1 MRSQMIW
8 LLAAFAA
15 LSVSACAPSVSE
27 ASEQTVPSAE
37 AATLAEGDSSAA
49 GTAQPEGSASAGISG
64 NSAVAESAGAAV
76 RYVLRDGVNL
86 RSSAEDGENVI
97 GTLNTGDA
105 VNATGTIIDNRW
117 VQVLRKG
124 KKAYIAKEYISETKP
139 EAVAAGNSAG
149 GSGDAAEESAK
160 TADGAANGAG
170 SAAGGKSAEI
180 PDGTRISLDPSW
192 TYAGNSA
199 IHTGE
204 AVLCK
209 ASANRR
215 GITVCVNAG
224 HGCSGG
230 ESKKTLSHPDG
241 SPKVTGGTN
250 SAGAVKSMAIS
261 GGMQFDDG
269 TPEAK
274 VNLAV
279 ARKLRDKLLAAGYDV
294 LMIRDGDDV
303 QLDNIAR
310 TVIANN
316 RADCHIAIHYDSTS
330 SDKGAF
336 FMSVPDGSYK
346 SMEPVASHWKQ
357 HEKLGESLISG
368 LKDAGVKIFSGGS
381 MDMDLT
387 QTSYS
392 TIPSVDIEVGDKASS
407 HADASLEKIAD
418 GLCRGVSLYFGD

>member
-1 MRSQMIW
+1 MRKKVLW
-8 LLAAFAA
+8 VLTAWAA
-15 LSVSACAPSVSE
+15 LSFSACAPSVSE
-27 ASEQTVPSAE
+27 ASEETALAAE
-37 AATLAEGDSSAA
+37 TAAAATAA
-49 GTAQPEGSASAGISG
+49 GTSAAETGSSG
-64 NSAVAESAGAAV
+64 TATL
-76 RYVLRDGVNL
+76 YVLREAVNV

-97 GTLNTGDA
+97 DSLNTGDA
-105 VNATGTIIDNRW
+105 VEATGTVIDNRW
-117 VQVLRKG
+117 VQIIRNG
-124 KKAYIAKEYISETKP
+124 KKAYIAKEYLSEAKL
-139 EAVAAGNSAG
+139 EESAAADSSGESSGTSAGESSGTSAG
-149 GSGDAAEESAK
+149 GTSAAGSGAASGKSAQ
-160 TADGAANGAG
+160 TADGAQ
-170 SAAGGKSAEI
+170 
-180 PDGTRISLDPSW
+180 ISLDPSW

-199 IHTGE
+199 IHTGA
-204 AVLCK
+204 AVLYMATAARK
-209 ASANRR
+209 

-250 SAGAVKSMAIS
+250 GAGAVKSMAIS
-261 GGMQFDDG
+261 GGMQFSDG

-279 ARKLRDKLLAAGYDV
+279 AKKLRDKLLAAGYDV

-310 TVIANN
+310 TVIANKC
-316 RADCHIAIHYDSTS
+316 ADCHIAIHYDSTA

-357 HEKLGESLISG
+357 HEQLGESLIAG

-392 TIPSVDIEVGDKASS
+392 TIPSVDIEVGDKASDHS
-407 HADASLEKIAD
+407 DASLEKIAD
-418 GLCRGVSLYFGD
+418 GLLHGVNRYFGS